1 MKKISMFVTL
11 CFASVSISA
20 QNLDDVNKLLGNQ
33 KFAEAKAAIDKIL
46 ADPKNASKSDAWYFK
61 GRAYNAY
68 SYDKQITLTEKFD
81 IKLAAFEA
89 FKKVQELDTKDMR
102 LKLEN
107 YLSYIDLY
115 GGFYDVGANAFN
127 EKNYDASLEAFKKT
141 MEVEKYI
148 QSKGYTYTDVKLHAL
163 DTGLVLNTAIAAMQ
177 AKKIEEAVS
186 YYRMLTDAN
195 VSEKQYQ
202 EVYEYLVDYYSKK
215 DDQANLQLMLQKGKT
230 IYPESEFWTD
240 VEVENVKKKGDK
252 AALFAKYD
260 DLITQY
266 PTNFL
271 LPYNY
276 AIEMYN
282 MLYVGDDKPANADA
296 QKLKLTEVL
305 KKAIANDKG
314 IDASVLMTKHL
325 YNVSSD
331 LSVEVNKVKGTK
343 PEDVKKKAD
352 IAAKAK
358 SAMNEFLSYG
368 DKVIAFYEPQ
378 LQSLKPV
385 QKATFK
391 ELLTNMSEVYT
402 YQKNAAKAAE
412 MEKKKDAL

>member
-282 MLYVGDDKPANADA
+282 MLYVGDDKPANADV

>member
-1 MKKISMFVTL
+1 MKKISMFVAL
-11 CFASVSISA
+11 CFASVSIYA

-68 SYDKQITLTEKFD
+68 SYDKQITLTEKYD
-81 IKLAAFEA
+81 LKLAAFDA

-127 EKNYDASLEAFKKT
+127 EKNFDASFDAFKKT

-186 YYRMLTDAN
+186 YYRILSDASVN
-195 VSEKQYQ
+195 EKQYQ
-202 EVYEYLVDYYSKK
+202 EVYEYLVDYYNKK
-215 DDQANLQLMLQKGKT
+215 DDQTNLQLMLQKGKS

-252 AALFAKYD
+252 SALFAKYD
-260 DLITQY
+260 ELLTQY

-282 MLYVGDDKPANADA
+282 MLYVGDEKPANAEA

-314 IDASVLMTKHL
+314 IDATILMTKHL

-331 LSVEVNKVKGTK
+331 LSVEVTKIKSTK
-343 PEDVKKKAD
+343 PEDVKKKAE
-352 IAAKAK
+352 ATAKAK
-358 SAMNEFLSYG
+358 SVMTEFLSYG

-412 MEKKKDAL
+412 IEKKKAAL